1 MSVRVRRRDKEVTD
15 LAAVLDVLARG
26 EVARLAMVDV
36 DGGPYVVPVSYAVLP
51 PGDGLSPGADARD
64 GEPGEPLRIVV
75 HGAREGRKIEA
86 LRKDPRVCVEV
97 TVDVAMVSAP
107 RACDVTVR
115 YRSVIA
121 FGRAELLEDRA
132 ARARALAAIAERYAP
147 GAPPIDEGEARKVAI
162 LEIRI
167 DEATC
172 KVSPPPPRS

>member
-1 MSVRVRRRDKEVTD
+1 MRVRRRDKEVLD

-26 EVARLAMVDV
+26 EVARLAMVDAG
-36 DGGPYVVPVSYAVLP
+36 GGPYVVPVSYAALP
-51 PGDGLSPGADARD
+51 PGD
-64 GEPGEPLRIVV
+64 GEPLRIVV
-75 HGAREGRKIEA
+75 HGAREGRKIDA
-86 LRKDPRVCVEV
+86 LRRDPRVCVEV
-97 TVDVAMVSAP
+97 TVDAATIPAV

-121 FGRAELLEDRA
+121 FGRAAFLEEPA

-167 DEATC
+167 DAATC
-172 KVSPPPPRS
+172 KVSPPPRRA